1 MKSLE
6 RKLTV
11 IIITIL
17 VVVLAVTLSVGLF
30 TTYQGM
36 IQNLETDLEA
46 SSVIADEAISAN
58 LDLLRQQ
65 VEILASSNT
74 MEGAGSTRLKLG
86 VLLSY
91 KEKYGYKDI
100 SLVDASGTITST
112 NATLNNKNISAE
124 EYFQKAMKGETSI
137 SSVEINDDGEAII
150 MVCAPNSDRKLA
162 VLAILDGNTFSNMIS
177 GVHIGESGNI
187 FMVDNQGMM
196 IANVDTQLVNDQ
208 RNFIVEAEQDKSF
221 ASIGGIIQKMVAAES
236 GVNRYTLNGID
247 KICYYRPVS
256 RSDGWSLCIVAPIGE
271 MTSSIKV
278 AIIGQVAASILM
290 VIIAFFVMNR
300 AAKKIAVPIEKITE
314 RMKLLAEGD
323 LTTEVP
329 VSNSKDE
336 VGVLTRSVA
345 DTVKTLKQY
354 IVEIS
359 DVLGKVADGNVDVE
373 VRQNFKGEFVLLCDS
388 LQNIVNSMNSLM
400 GDIGQA
406 ADQVSSG
413 SEQVS
418 GGAQALSQGAAHQAS
433 SVEELAAT
441 INEISDQIQQT
452 AEFANDVKQKT
463 SKAGT
468 EVEKSN
474 REMQEMTSA
483 MNNISNKSS
492 EIAKIIKT
500 IEDIAFQT
508 NILALNAAVE
518 AARAG
523 AAGKGFA
530 VVADEVRNL
539 AGKSAEAAKN
549 TTELIEGT
557 VKAVQSG
564 TKIADRTAKSLVST
578 VEIARSAVESVDRI
592 SEMANHQNESI
603 SQVTSGVDQISSV
616 VQTNSAT
623 AEESAAASEEL
634 SSQAQML
641 KDLVGRFHLKQQKA
655 VEEHIQEEQDE
666 EMDELSWTS
675 EDNDSKY

>member
-17 VVVLAVTLSVGLF
+17 VVVLAVTLSVGLL

-36 IQNLETDLEA
+36 IKNLETDLEA
-46 SSVIADEAISAN
+46 SGMMADEALSAN

-100 SLVDASGTITST
+100 SLVDAQGMITST
-112 NATLNNKNISAE
+112 NPALNNKNISDK
-124 EYFQKAMKGETSI
+124 EYFQRAIGGETTI
-137 SSVEINDDGEAII
+137 SSTEINADGEATI

-162 VLAILDGNTFSNMIS
+162 VLAILDGDTFSNMVS
-177 GVHIGESGNI
+177 GVHLGQTGNMY
-187 FMVDNQGMM
+187 MVDNQGTM
-196 IANVDTQLVNDQ
+196 IANVDTQLVHDQ
-208 RNFIVEAEQDKSF
+208 RNFVQDSEQDSSLS
-221 ASIGGIIQKMVAAES
+221 SIATVIQSMIAGEDSVGRFTYN
-236 GVNRYTLNGID
+236 GVK
-247 KICYYRPVS
+247 KICYYRPIS
-256 RSDGWSLCIVAPIGE
+256 RSDGWSLCINAPIGE
-271 MTSSIKV
+271 MTASLRV
-278 AIIGQVAASILM
+278 ALIGQVSASIIMLL
-290 VIIAFFVMNR
+290 IAFFIMNR
-300 AAKKIAVPIEKITE
+300 AAKKIAVPIEKITD

-323 LTTEVP
+323 LSTEVP
-329 VSNSKDE
+329 VSNTQDE

-345 DTVKTLKQY
+345 QTVQTLKQY
-354 IVEIS
+354 IAEIS
-359 DVLGKVADGNVDVE
+359 DVLEKVAAGNLDVE
-373 VRQNFKGEFVLLCDS
+373 VCDNFKGEFVQLCES
-388 LQNIVNSMNSLM
+388 LKNIVSSFNDLM
-400 GDIGQA
+400 GDIGHA

-413 SEQVS
+413 AEQVS
-418 GGAQALSQGAAHQAS
+418 GGAQALSQGATHQAS

-441 INEISDQIQQT
+441 INEISAHIQKT
-452 AEFANDVKQKT
+452 AEFANDARGKT
-463 SKAGT
+463 NSAGT
-468 EVEKSN
+468 EIEKSN
-474 REMQEMTSA
+474 REMQEMMVA
-483 MNNISNKSS
+483 MRNISDRSS

-539 AGKSAEAAKN
+539 AGKSADAAKN

-557 VKAVQSG
+557 VKAVEGG
-564 TKIADRTAKSLVST
+564 TKIAGRTAESLAST
-578 VEIARSAVESVDRI
+578 VDIVRSVVESVDRI
-592 SEMANHQNESI
+592 SEMANRQTESI
-603 SQVTSGVDQISSV
+603 MQVTAGVDQISGV

-641 KDLVGRFHLKQQKA
+641 KDLMGRFHLKAQQDS
-655 VEEHIQEEQDE
+655 EEPKEKEL
-666 EMDELSWTS
+666 DELSWTM
-675 EDNDSKY
+675 EDTDSKY